1 MYLGLFCHISDERL
15 TTHERR
21 TTLTLIACNVP
32 WPRAVKKITG
42 WKTMQSSAK
51 DAGLSVS
58 EPWGQMRT
66 SGSSNQL
73 LFRKRCKKYWVYRDW
88 GCSAIST
95 IPQRRDG
102 RAHVE
107 CTAFAI
113 SGDGKNATI
122 LLVFSASSHS
132 SLRIMM
138 IGHEVRFLE
147 DTPAVRNEQH
157 SAALPSAALLWQRL
171 RFSSKRAKNILN
183 C

>member
-1 MYLGLFCHISDERL
+1 MLVWAYRNLEARCGRL
-15 TTHERR
+15 V
-21 TTLTLIACNVP
+21 A
-32 WPRAVKKITG
+32 
-42 WKTMQSSAK
+42 
-51 DAGLSVS
+51 
-58 EPWGQMRT
+58 RT
-66 SGSSNQL
+66 SCCLDDDEKNIE
-73 LFRKRCKKYWVYRDW
+73 VYRDW